1 MEIVMHPSQTQI
13 DLGTYL
19 TFEAIIFVLIFIALG
34 SCLYL
39 ITQLG
44 QGSLIIPFTHF
55 GAGIIFLGLARAFT
69 FLTTMEIYRLQ
80 PVTLDLWEHV
90 IFYIAMISFVWGVIR
105 LRQIATMPSTAGYAM
120 RDSFLL
126 ISLFLVEFLVFG
138 LAQPLEN
145 SLAPVLKDSIVTG
158 LGIPH
163 IISFLLVILVGIR
176 VYLIKTEW
184 FKLLPL
190 GIYPM
195 LAFLL
200 LLSIKHLAQL
210 LIHSWGIINIPSD
223 ILIIIDQ
230 FLLILAFIS
239 LTFGFLRISG
249 SLEQSH
255 KLS

>member
-1 MEIVMHPSQTQI
+1 MHPSHAQL
-13 DLGTYL
+13 DLSTYL

-55 GAGIIFLGLARAFT
+55 GAGIVFLGLSRAFT
-69 FLTTMEIYRLQ
+69 FLTTMEIYKLQ

-90 IFYIAMISFVWGVIR
+90 IFYIAMTSFIWGVIR

-126 ISLFLVEFLVFG
+126 ISLFLIEFLVFG
-138 LAQPLEN
+138 LAQPLES
-145 SLAPVLKDSIVTG
+145 SLAPALKNSIVTG

-163 IISFLLVILVGIR
+163 IISFLLVTLIGIR

-190 GIYPM
+190 GIYPI
-195 LAFLL
+195 LSFLT
-200 LLSIKHLAQL
+200 LLSVKHLIQL
-210 LIHSWGIINIPSD
+210 LTHSWGIINVPQD
-223 ILIIIDQ
+223 IIIIVDQ
-230 FLLILAFIS
+230 FMLILAFIS

-255 KLS
+255 KNSVQA